1 MTTAAASVNPAR
13 RFVWLK
19 PGITVGALLPLALL
33 IDDAVRGRLGA
44 DPIAIALNKLGLLA
58 LILLLA
64 CLAATP
70 LRLVFGVAWP
80 IRVRKLLGLLAFFY
94 ASLHFLLY
102 AVIDQGLALRAILAD
117 VVERKFISVGF
128 VAFVLLVPLALTSTA
143 KMLKRIGAVRWKRL
157 HRLVYLSGLLACVHF
172 VLRVKRDVSQPTL
185 YAIVLFVL
193 LAIRLLE
200 WKRRRPSPLN
210 PINKATRA
218 S

>member
-1 MTTAAASVNPAR
+1 MIPAAVSVNPAR

-33 IDDAVRGRLGA
+33 LADAVRGRLGA
-44 DPIAIALNKLGLLA
+44 DPVAIALNKLGLLA

-80 IRVRKLLGLLAFFY
+80 IRIRKLLGLLAFFY

-102 AVIDQGLALRAILAD
+102 AVIDQGLALSAIVAD
-117 VVERKFISVGF
+117 VLERKFISIGF
-128 VAFVLLVPLALTSTA
+128 VAFVLLVPLALTSTS
-143 KMLKRIGAVRWKRL
+143 KMLKRMGAVRWKRL
-157 HRLVYLSGLLACVHF
+157 HRLVYLSGGLACIHF
-172 VLRVKRDVSQPTL
+172 ILRVKRDVSQPRL
-185 YAIVLFVL
+185 YTVVLVVL

-200 WKRRRPSPLN
+200 WKRRRAQPLGRVDN
-210 PINKATRA
+210 ATRA
-218 S
+218 G